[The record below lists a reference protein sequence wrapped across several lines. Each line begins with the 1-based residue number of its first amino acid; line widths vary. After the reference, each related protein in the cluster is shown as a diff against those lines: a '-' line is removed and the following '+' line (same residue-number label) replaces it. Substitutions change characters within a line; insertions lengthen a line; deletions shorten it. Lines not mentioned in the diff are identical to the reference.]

1 MSLQIESIINVKGI
15 KELKGDKPNIYN
27 GRLRLI
33 YGINGSGKS
42 TIKYIIKSLFENTK
56 LTKNFNMEDKPQ
68 EVIIKINGNKYTYL
82 NSWDKTPA
90 NDKLHIFDS
99 NYIEENIYV
108 NGKVSIGNKRNL
120 PNIIFGKEN
129 ILLYEDMVLLEEEVK
144 ELNDKNKDIIKSLTN
159 SNFLTMLE
167 ELIKDLDF
175 IKETLLIKQ
184 TYIKQV
190 EDILL
195 KHIKNNLENNEE
207 ARIWLKKGLTYY
219 NKDCPMCGQSLNN
232 EAKELFDI
240 IDNSSLVDNNYEAIK
255 KELDFKY
262 ENIKKLINNSLF
274 TVKIGNKDSFLKQ
287 ILEKIN
293 YKQSN
298 FNEEVHLFEGNKLLK
313 NAYFK
318 IKDNIEAISNINNKD
333 NRVILKRSS
342 LNVIK
347 DYENNVNAI
356 NRKSLIINKERETI
370 NKNLEDIIKKDLSII
385 NDDLLSYGL
394 PYELALNEMTD
405 SFNTSITKS
414 LSSLT
419 TGLILKHKETDK
431 LIKDNDIKDTLSY
444 GEKSILAWVL
454 FVTNLKRETN
464 KGSNIIILDDPIASH
479 DDSKKFPLINSV
491 YELKKNKGNKIMLL
505 THEKRFVALY
515 NNLNTSKTYL
525 LNNNELTTM
534 DVLSFFKNEL
544 IDNIHKIE
552 ENKDL
557 NESNLIEYLV
567 RARKLIESNAL
578 YSNTHYKDN
587 KRWINAY
594 NNISKVLHNESNRLF
609 ERTINTIDI
618 IMRKHIPQFKT
629 NININIENINILD
642 VAIGNS
648 DNIYSYRI
656 IVENYLRFKLL
667 NRYKLEKELTIG
679 HLFYIVEKIRGKKYT
694 HYSEIKSIL
703 NILNTTYHNDSSFG
717 FGIKDIPEESLRYA
731 DGIIKDIMNHQF
743 FDHYMI

>member
-1 MSLQIESIINVKGI
+1 M
-15 KELKGDKPNIYN
+15 
-27 GRLRLI
+27 
-33 YGINGSGKS
+33 
-42 TIKYIIKSLFENTK
+42 
-56 LTKNFNMEDKPQ
+56 
-68 EVIIKINGNKYTYL
+68 
-82 NSWDKTPA
+82 
-90 NDKLHIFDS
+90 
-99 NYIEENIYV
+99 
-108 NGKVSIGNKRNL
+108 
-120 PNIIFGKEN
+120 
-129 ILLYEDMVLLEEEVK
+129 
-144 ELNDKNKDIIKSLTN
+144 
-159 SNFLTMLE
+159 
-167 ELIKDLDF
+167 
-175 IKETLLIKQ
+175 
-184 TYIKQV
+184 
-190 EDILL
+190 
-195 KHIKNNLENNEE
+195 
-207 ARIWLKKGLTYY
+207 
-219 NKDCPMCGQSLNN
+219 
-232 EAKELFDI
+232 
-240 IDNSSLVDNNYEAIK
+240 
-255 KELDFKY
+255 
-262 ENIKKLINNSLF
+262 
-274 TVKIGNKDSFLKQ
+274 
-287 ILEKIN
+287 
-293 YKQSN
+293 
-298 FNEEVHLFEGNKLLK
+298 
-313 NAYFK
+313 
-318 IKDNIEAISNINNKD
+318 
-333 NRVILKRSS
+333 ILKRSS

-385 NDDLLSYGL
+385 NNDLLSYGL

-431 LIKDNDIKDTLSY
+431 LIKNNDIKDTLSY

-525 LNNNELTTM
+525 LNNNELITM

-552 ENKDL
+552 ENNEL

-587 KRWINAY
+587 KRWFNAY

-618 IMRKHIPQFKT
+618 IVRKYIPHFKT

-642 VAIGNS
+642 VAIDNS

-694 HYSEIKSIL
+694 HYNEIKSIL

-717 FGIKDIPEESLRYA
+717 FGIKDRPEESLRYA
-731 DGIIKDIMNHQF
+731 DSVIKDIMNHQF

>member
-274 TVKIGNKDSFLKQ
+274 TVKIGNKDIFLKQ
-287 ILEKIN
+287 IL
-293 YKQSN
+293 
-298 FNEEVHLFEGNKLLK
+298 V
-313 NAYFK
+313 
-318 IKDNIEAISNINNKD
+318 
-333 NRVILKRSS
+333 
-342 LNVIK
+342 
-347 DYENNVNAI
+347 
-356 NRKSLIINKERETI
+356 
-370 NKNLEDIIKKDLSII
+370 
-385 NDDLLSYGL
+385 
-394 PYELALNEMTD
+394 
-405 SFNTSITKS
+405 
-414 LSSLT
+414 
-419 TGLILKHKETDK
+419 
-431 LIKDNDIKDTLSY
+431 
-444 GEKSILAWVL
+444 
-454 FVTNLKRETN
+454 
-464 KGSNIIILDDPIASH
+464 
-479 DDSKKFPLINSV
+479 
-491 YELKKNKGNKIMLL
+491 
-505 THEKRFVALY
+505 
-515 NNLNTSKTYL
+515 
-525 LNNNELTTM
+525 
-534 DVLSFFKNEL
+534 
-544 IDNIHKIE
+544 
-552 ENKDL
+552 
-557 NESNLIEYLV
+557 
-567 RARKLIESNAL
+567 
-578 YSNTHYKDN
+578 
-587 KRWINAY
+587 
-594 NNISKVLHNESNRLF
+594 
-609 ERTINTIDI
+609 
-618 IMRKHIPQFKT
+618 
-629 NININIENINILD
+629 
-642 VAIGNS
+642 
-648 DNIYSYRI
+648 
-656 IVENYLRFKLL
+656 
-667 NRYKLEKELTIG
+667 
-679 HLFYIVEKIRGKKYT
+679 
-694 HYSEIKSIL
+694 
-703 NILNTTYHNDSSFG
+703 
-717 FGIKDIPEESLRYA
+717 
-731 DGIIKDIMNHQF
+731 
-743 FDHYMI
+743 